1 MIEKMCEIILEF
13 GKLMSVTDTE
23 NWEEIHHISY
33 KIAEELNLEY
43 FGYYNAKEEL

>member
-1 MIEKMCEIILEF
+1 MPEIILEF
-13 GKLMSVTDTE
+13 GKLMSGTDTE
-23 NWEEIHHISY
+23 NWEKEIHPISD

>member
-1 MIEKMCEIILEF
+1 MPEIILEF
-13 GKLMSVTDTE
+13 GKLMSGTDTE
-23 NWEEIHHISY
+23 NWEKIHPISD

>member
-1 MIEKMCEIILEF
+1 MCEIILEF

-23 NWEEIHHISY
+23 NWEEIHHIGY
-33 KIAEELNLEY
+33 KTAEELNLEY